1 MRKFLPLAGLFM
13 AGPTFSLGLAMMQP
27 QMSANAEME
36 GSGSFMRSLAAEPT
50 AWANSHILLL
60 VAAILYI
67 LAGLG
72 VHDALTRSRPFT
84 SQLLGLVII
93 AGAAMLIGNFGLD
106 FVYLALATGLSAE
119 TAQAARLTLLN
130 DEILQPLFAN
140 IGPALF
146 LLGMFFV
153 ALIAVITN
161 WIPRITALPIVA
173 GWAIIMGLH
182 GAFPY
187 AEALGHFIVGIGFWV
202 VGFAYLKSARD
213 NS

>member
-1 MRKFLPLAGLFM
+1 MRRILPLAGLFM
-13 AGPTFSLGLAMMQP
+13 AGPTFSLGLAIMQP
-27 QMSANAEME
+27 QISANAEME
-36 GSGSFMRSLAAEPT
+36 GTGSFMISLAAEPAT
-50 AWANSHILLL
+50 WANSHIVLL

-72 VHDALTRSRPFT
+72 VRDALAQSRPLT

-93 AGAAMLIGNFGLD
+93 AGAAMLIGNFALD
-106 FVYLALATGLSAE
+106 FVYLALATGLPPEA
-119 TAQAARLTLLN
+119 AQAVRHALLN
-130 DEILQPLFAN
+130 DGLLLPLFAN

-146 LLGMFFV
+146 LLGMFFT

-161 WIPRITALPIVA
+161 WIPRITALPIIA

-182 GAFPY
+182 GVFPY
-187 AEALGHFIVGIGFWV
+187 AEALGHFVVGTGFWV
-202 VGFAYLKSARD
+202 IGLAYLKSARD